1 MRTSHKLATMAVGT
15 LVAAPFL
22 SMGTAF
28 ADHDGDVAAN
38 LQPVALNGVS
48 GSGMAWVEVRGTM
61 INVTMQASGL
71 LPDNV
76 HAAHIHFGDDARHEC
91 PTAAEDT
98 DGSGTLNT
106 TEGAPA
112 YGPVS
117 VSLTSSGDTS
127 VDSVLAVD
135 RFSTAP
141 GGELTYKR
149 GSIEV
154 TSELASAIA
163 AGQSVVVIHGVDH
176 NGSGMYDGKAKSDLD
191 PSLPTEATDPALC
204 GVLAAAPAG
213 GAATGLGGTS
223 TESDTGLLAL
233 GGGLMLLAAGTG
245 VATARK
251 ARARS

>member
-22 SMGTAF
+22 GMGTAF
-28 ADHDGDVAAN
+28 AEDGDVMAN
-38 LQPVALNGVS
+38 LQPVELNGVS
-48 GSGMAWVEVRGTM
+48 ATGTAWVEVRGTT

-71 LPDNV
+71 LADNP

-91 PTAAEDT
+91 PVAADDA

-112 YGPVS
+112 YGPVT
-117 VSLTSSGDTS
+117 VSLTTSGDTS
-127 VDSVLAVD
+127 PDSTLAVD
-135 RFSTAP
+135 RFDTAP
-141 GGELTYKR
+141 GGELTYQR

-154 TSELASAIA
+154 APELASAIA
-163 AGQSVVVIHGVDH
+163 AGQSVVVVHGVDY
-176 NGSGMYDGKAKSDLD
+176 NGTGKYDGKTKSDLD
-191 PSLPTEATDPALC
+191 PALPTEATDPAIC
-204 GVLAAAPAG
+204 GTLAAAPAG
-213 GAATGLGGTS
+213 GAETGLGGTS
-223 TESDTGLLAL
+223 SESDTGLLAL